1 RLYARVNAK
10 IEPEWVEP
18 LAAHLIKLHHSD
30 PHWSKKNGAVM
41 AKEKV
46 TLYGLTLVNERTIN
60 FSTLDP
66 ALCRELFIRRALVE
80 GDFETRHRF
89 FGENR
94 KLLAEVEA
102 LEHKSRRR
110 DILVDD
116 EDLFRFYDARLPE
129 EVISSRHFDKWW
141 KEAHKQDPELLN
153 FEKEMLMKGDAAHI
167 SDLDYPNFWQQGRL
181 KLKLSYQFEPGEA
194 ADGVTLHIPL
204 PLLNQVDV
212 QGFEWLIPGLR
223 HELLVALI
231 KSMPKPMRKNFVP
244 APNYADALLA
254 SLNPEQGPLLDE
266 MERQLRRMTGVTV
279 PRESWDWNAVPDH
292 LKLTFRV
299 VDDKHKQVAEGKDLD
314 ALKESLRGKVQ
325 ETLSQVADDDIEQ
338 SGLTLWS
345 FGELPQE
352 YSQKR
357 GGFEVKAYPALV
369 DEKDSVSIQLVE
381 SPVAQ
386 QQLMWAGQR
395 RLVLLNVPSPIKY
408 LQEKLPNKAKLGLY
422 FNPFGKVAELID
434 DCIACGCDKLIA
446 QHGGLAW
453 DEAGFEGLK
462 EFVRAEL
469 NDAVVEVAKQ
479 VEAVL
484 TLSHEIK
491 KRLKGKMQLDTAFAM
506 SDIQLQLDKLIHKGF
521 VTETGWQRLPDL
533 LRYLRAIERRME
545 KLAIDPNR
553 DRVYMLKVQSVESD
567 YKGLLAKIPKSQLV
581 PTEVAN
587 IRWMIEELRVSFFA
601 QNLGTPYPVS
611 DKRVL
616 NAIAQC

>member
-1 RLYARVNAK
+1 
-10 IEPEWVEP
+10 
-18 LAAHLIKLHHSD
+18 
-30 PHWSKKNGAVM
+30 
-41 AKEKV
+41 
-46 TLYGLTLVNERTIN
+46 
-60 FSTLDP
+60 
-66 ALCRELFIRRALVE
+66 
-80 GDFETRHRF
+80 
-89 FGENR
+89 
-94 KLLAEVEA
+94 
-102 LEHKSRRR
+102 
-110 DILVDD
+110 
-116 EDLFRFYDARLPE
+116 
-129 EVISSRHFDKWW
+129 
-141 KEAHKQDPELLN
+141 
-153 FEKEMLMKGDAAHI
+153 
-167 SDLDYPNFWQQGRL
+167 NFWQQGRL

-204 PLLNQVDV
+204 PLLNQVAV

-279 PRESWDWNAVPDH
+279 PRESWDWAAVPDH

-299 VDDKHKQVAEGKDLD
+299 VDDKHKQVAEGKDLE

-369 DEKDSVSIQLVE
+369 DEKDSVAIQLVE
-381 SPVAQ
+381 SPVVQ

-434 DCIACGCDKLIA
+434 DCIACGCDKLIE
-446 QHGGLAW
+446 QRGGLAW
-453 DEAGFEGLK
+453 DEAGFEGIK

-553 DRVYMLKVQSVESD
+553 DRVYMLKVQSVEAD
-567 YKGLLAKIPKSQLV
+567 YKALLAKIPKSQLV

-601 QNLGTPYPVS
+601 QQLGTPYPVS